1 MNTPYLK
8 LRKGYSRVDM
18 NVLQKA
24 KLPIDAHTTDVR
36 KNENIQQ
43 MATILFA
50 LKRVEQGRS
59 LNQVAKELLKEF
71 KAAEKHE
78 EFVHSHW
85 AGVRYAAVEE
95 MIEEMKEWA

>member
-1 MNTPYLK
+1 MNT
-8 LRKGYSRVDM
+8 LREGYSRVNM
-18 NVLQKA
+18 NVRQKA

-43 MATILFA
+43 MTSILYA

-59 LNQVAKELLKEF
+59 WKQEAKELLKEF
-71 KAAEKHE
+71 KAAEAHE

-85 AGVRYAAVEE
+85 NGVRYAALTEI
-95 MIEEMKEWA
+95 IEEMEGWM